1 LGTGGPEARYRLM
14 EATRVTFGKVLR
26 EKRIGRGL
34 TQKELAEL
42 ANVDDSYISQLERDY
57 KFPSA
62 RTIESLAQAL
72 GVEVA
77 DLLAMYFPAAEAKPT
92 TAFVGGREAVAAFEE
107 CLAGA
112 GGVLVI
118 RGGPGSGKTALINE
132 RIIPKCR
139 DEKVPY
145 IYFDSRLLTS
155 YRGFLKDLRDAFASR
170 RGGYRTFDEIFEQ
183 CGSIERRLRGRFQDP
198 FSLQVAGGGAEA
210 APEAELTYAEKY
222 IYREAERLLTDEF
235 LAGWR
240 SSSRDVRRAVVILD
254 DFHGVSA
261 TVGYWVGQ
269 FLERLAEVG
278 VLGDR
283 LLFVMA
289 VRPPRA
295 LGAAAAVRNVR
306 TLELKPLT
314 PAEVEE
320 YVHARRLKLAEAE
333 WELVSSLGGDVRA
346 LKLWGDYFEAA
357 ALFGKNR
364 LGLAE
369 DELRTLDEEL
379 APLVAEDGFTK
390 GRLLLMETRRLL
402 GHLTRLQ
409 GRLAEAADYY
419 VSAASLAEGLAD
431 ARAADL
437 GYLYLDLGHVY
448 RHRGRWDE
456 AIDNYVRAGEE
467 FAGCGEEIGAGVAH
481 SSMGTAFRLKRKFA
495 RAKQEYRQASNILEG
510 LAAREDGAEA
520 RRWLASTLSNYG
532 ITLRLEAEELA
543 AAGET
548 AAAHK
553 ALQKAKAMCEEAIT
567 VSDDAAET
575 AVAENRYGL
584 CLFTASRWL
593 QGEAATAE
601 AAEALAEATR
611 RHKRALSVFEDLGDH
626 YRVAQ
631 VFADL
636 GVAAAQQGLVHDAII
651 NFKNGLAIFQ
661 QMGSRYHAA
670 KVLVELGL
678 LSEGGEQLSY
688 FAEAL
693 AAARGHNDESLAEI
707 AGAVKAAL
715 LAGDAARARR
725 FFEEQKA
732 ADPVL
737 GPFFDGDA

>member
-1 LGTGGPEARYRLM
+1 M

-34 TQKELAEL
+34 TQKELADL

-92 TAFVGGREAVAAFEE
+92 TAFVGGREAAAAFEE

-112 GGVLVI
+112 AGVLVI

-145 IYFDSRLLTS
+145 IYFDSRRLSS

-170 RGGYRTFDEIFEQ
+170 RGGYRTFDEIYEQ
-183 CGSIERRLRGRFQDP
+183 CGAIERRLRGRFQDP

-240 SSSRDVRRAVVILD
+240 TSSRDVRRGVVILD
-254 DFHGVSA
+254 DFHNVGA
-261 TVGYWVGQ
+261 TVGYWIGQ

-278 VLGDR
+278 VLGDK
-283 LLFVMA
+283 LLFVLTA
-289 VRPPRA
+289 RPPRA
-295 LGAAAAVRNVR
+295 LGVTAVVRKVR

-320 YVHARRLKLAEAE
+320 YVHARRLKLTEEE

-346 LKLWGDYFEAA
+346 LKFWGDYFEAA

-369 DELRTLDEEL
+369 DELRSLDEEL
-379 APLVAEDGFTK
+379 APLVTEDGFAK
-390 GRLLLMETRRLL
+390 GRLLLMEARRLL

-456 AIDNYVRAGEE
+456 AIDFYVRAGEE
-467 FAGCGEEIGAGVAH
+467 FAECGEKIGAGVAH

-495 RAKQEYRQASNILEG
+495 RAKQEYRQATGILEA

-532 ITLRLEAEELA
+532 ITLRLEAEGLA
-543 AAGET
+543 AAGEA

-553 ALQKAKAMCEEAIT
+553 ALEKAKAMCEEAIT

-584 CLFTASRWL
+584 CLFTAGRWL
-593 QGEAATAE
+593 QEEGATVEAADL
-601 AAEALAEATR
+601 LAEATR
-611 RHKRALSVFEDLGDH
+611 RHKRALSVFEDLGDQ

-693 AAARGHNDESLAEI
+693 AAARGHNDESRAEI
-707 AGAVKAAL
+707 AEAVKAAL
-715 LAGDAARARR
+715 LAGDAGRARR

-732 ADPVL
+732 ADPAL
-737 GPFFDGDA
+737 GPFFNGDA

>member
-1 LGTGGPEARYRLM
+1 MDG
-14 EATRVTFGKVLR
+14 TRVTFGKVLR

-77 DLLAMYFPAAEAKPT
+77 DLLAMYFPPADAKPT
-92 TAFVGGREAVAAFEE
+92 TPFVGFREALAAFDE

-112 GGVLVI
+112 EGVLVI
-118 RGGPGSGKTALINE
+118 RGGPGAGKTTLLNE

-145 IYFDSRLLTS
+145 IYFDSRRLSS

-170 RGGYRTFDEIFEQ
+170 RGGYRTFDEIYEQ

-198 FSLQVAGGGAEA
+198 FSLQVAGGGADA
-210 APEAELTYAEKY
+210 AQEVEAELTYAEKY

-240 SSSRDVRRAVVILD
+240 TSSRDVRRAVVILD
-254 DFHGVSA
+254 DFHNVGA
-261 TVGYWVGQ
+261 TVGYWIGQ

-278 VLGDR
+278 VLGTK
-283 LLFVMA
+283 LLFVIT

-295 LGAAAAVRNVR
+295 LGVAAAVGNVR
-306 TLELKPLT
+306 TLELKPLS

-320 YVHARRLKLAEAE
+320 YVHARGLKLTEKE
-333 WELVSSLGGDVRA
+333 WELISSLKGDVRA
-346 LKLWGDYFEAA
+346 LKFWGDYFEAA

-369 DELRTLDEEL
+369 DELRGLDEEL
-379 APLVAEDGFTK
+379 APLAAEDGFAK

-456 AIDNYVRAGEE
+456 AIDYYVRAGDE
-467 FAGCGEEIGAGVAH
+467 FAECGEEIGAGVAH

-495 RAKQEYRQASNILEG
+495 RAKQEYRQASNILES
-510 LAAREDGAEA
+510 LAGREDGAEA

-532 ITLRLEAEELA
+532 ITLRLEAEGLA
-543 AAGET
+543 AAGE
-548 AAAHK
+548 AGAAHK
-553 ALQKAKAMCEEAIT
+553 ALEKARAMCEEAIT

-575 AVAENRYGL
+575 AVAENRFGL

-593 QGEAATAE
+593 QEEGATAE

-732 ADPVL
+732 ADPAL
-737 GPFFDGDA
+737 GPFFDLDA